1 VFRTLLGVVLAC
13 ALAGPAHAAIDVD
26 SLLAAATANRT
37 VPGIAVLVIRDG
49 HIAEQAVRGVRA
61 SDAPDSAKL
70 TDVWHLGSDAKPM
83 TATLI
88 ARLVERGVLA
98 WNTPL
103 SKLLPELATA
113 MRPEYR
119 SVTLVQL
126 LSHTAGLPSEYE
138 GESLDTLWADQR
150 PLPAQRLSFARR
162 VLQDPPVVPRGT
174 FRYSNAS
181 FIIAAAVAEHATK
194 KSYEQLMRQ
203 EVFQPLG
210 ITTAQF
216 GPTHRGQP
224 LGHENGKPLTGY
236 KADNPLVYAPAGGIA
251 MSMHDW
257 AKFAIDHMAGEQG
270 GGKLL
275 KRETYAY
282 LHTPVTGHVSLD
294 WGVAQEKYGVA
305 GRLLQHSGSNG
316 NWFAVIGIV
325 PECRCGVL
333 VAANSAEDT
342 GGDRATVE
350 VLKAM
355 IATLPQAP
363 PPAPPPATPPPVAPP
378 DTTAKK

>member
-1 VFRTLLGVVLAC
+1 VFRALLGTLITC
-13 ALAGPAHAAIDVD
+13 ALASMAHAAVDVD
-26 SLLAAATANRT
+26 SLLASATANRT
-37 VPGIAVLVIRDG
+37 VPAIAVLVIRDG
-49 HIAEQAVRGVRA
+49 RIAEQAVRGVRA
-61 SDAPDSAKL
+61 SDAPDSATL
-70 TDVWHLGSDAKPM
+70 ADIWHLGSDAKPM
-83 TATLI
+83 TSTLI

-103 SKLLPELATA
+103 SKLLPELATT
-113 MRPEYR
+113 MRTEYR

-138 GESLDTLWADQR
+138 GESLDSLWADQR
-150 PLPAQRLSFARR
+150 PLPAQRVAFA
-162 VLQDPPVVPRGT
+162 PRGT
-174 FRYSNAS
+174 VRYSNAS
-181 FIIAAAVAEHATK
+181 FIIAAAGAEHATK

-203 EVFQPLG
+203 EIFQPLG

-236 KADNPLVYAPAGGIA
+236 KADNPLLYAPAGGIA
-251 MSMHDW
+251 MSMQDW
-257 AKFAIDHMAGEQG
+257 AKFAIDQMAGEQG

-275 KRETYAY
+275 KREMYAY
-282 LHTPVTGHVSLD
+282 LHTPVTGHTSLS
-294 WGVAQEKYGVA
+294 WGVAQEKFGVA

-316 NWFAVIGIV
+316 NWYAVIGIV

-333 VAANSAEDT
+333 VAANAAEDT

-363 PPAPPPATPPPVAPP
+363 PPAPSPAAPP
-378 DTTAKK
+378 DTTTKK

>member
-1 VFRTLLGVVLAC
+1 VSRAILSALLTC
-13 ALAGPAHAAIDVD
+13 ALASTAHAAVDVD

-49 HIAEQAVRGVRA
+49 RIAEQAVRGVRA
-61 SDAPDSAKL
+61 SDAPDSATL
-70 TDVWHLGSDAKPM
+70 ADIWHLGSDAKPM
-83 TATLI
+83 TSTLI

-113 MRPEYR
+113 MRAEYR

-126 LSHTAGLPSEYE
+126 LSHTAGLPSEYA
-138 GESLDTLWADQR
+138 GESLDSLWADQR
-150 PLPAQRLSFARR
+150 PLPAQRVTFARR
-162 VLQDPPVVPRGT
+162 TLQDPPVAPRGT
-174 FRYSNAS
+174 FKYSNAG
-181 FIIAAAVAEHATK
+181 FIIAAAVAEHATR

-203 EVFQPLG
+203 EIFQPLG

-236 KADNPLVYAPAGGIA
+236 KADNPLVYASAGGIA
-251 MSMHDW
+251 MSMQDW
-257 AKFAIDHMAGEQG
+257 AKFAIDQMAGEQG

-275 KRETYAY
+275 KREMYAY
-282 LHTPVTGHVSLD
+282 LHTPVTGHVSLSL
-294 WGVAQEKYGVA
+294 GVAQEKYGVA

-316 NWFAVIGIV
+316 NWYAVIGIV

-333 VAANSAEDT
+333 VAANAAEDT

-363 PPAPPPATPPPVAPP
+363 PPATPPAAAP
-378 DTTAKK
+378 DTTTKK